1 MAKRKNIKWTKE
13 LDARLIELRKANV
26 KPSIISTIMDVPVT
40 CIYNRS
46 FALNLTKKGS
56 GSLPIDLP
64 VFLSAGQLEVA
75 RRVGITPEQYA
86 EQVVLIDETEVPV
99 DFMWRGVP
107 TEWNAPNTKPKPT
120 WWKQMM
126 WWRN

>member
-1 MAKRKNIKWTKE
+1 MAKRKNIKWTTE
-13 LDARLIELRKANV
+13 LDARLMELRKANV

-64 VFLSAGQLEVA
+64 VYEDDAPAGVD
-75 RRVGITPEQYA
+75 VGSIAFNLGRAPQY
-86 EQVVLIDETEVPV
+86 
-99 DFMWRGVP
+99 
-107 TEWNAPNTKPKPT
+107 KPKPT